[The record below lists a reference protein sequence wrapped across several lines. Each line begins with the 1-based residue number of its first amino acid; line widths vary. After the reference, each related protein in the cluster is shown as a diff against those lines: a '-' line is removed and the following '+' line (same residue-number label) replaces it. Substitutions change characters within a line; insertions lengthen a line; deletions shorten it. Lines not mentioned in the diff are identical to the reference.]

1 MLGRLEQQL
10 GEQLKMCL
18 DTGEHHKA
26 MGDVSGANRFQHL
39 ALAVKQD
46 IDVVKMAKRF
56 LLYLHSMITLQ
67 RFLIHLTVVFSP
79 SLLCICIG
87 LIFYYLFPD

>member
-1 MLGRLEQQL
+1 MFASYDIVNSEDCSTEEEGGGMLGRLEQQL
-10 GEQLKMCL
+10 AEQLKMCL

-56 LLYLHSMITLQ
+56 LLYLHSMITL
-67 RFLIHLTVVFSP
+67 
-79 SLLCICIG
+79 
-87 LIFYYLFPD
+87 